1 MIELKKVEYF
11 YQDTFMFFDFKIE
24 KGEEVLIFG
33 PSGSG
38 KSTLLNLLAGFIKP
52 NSGEI
57 FLNGEAASSLLPWQ
71 RNIAMLFQ
79 ENNLFSHLSVKDNIA
94 LGISSKLQLTKQD
107 EERLKIMAEKM
118 QISEKMKNFPHELSG
133 GQKQRVALARALLQD
148 KKILLLDEPFSAL
161 DPKLSQEMFLLIHEI
176 SQEFSLTTLMVSHKI
191 DDKISKTQK
200 CLVIYEGKNIFL
212 GSFGELLKDA
222 ELSKKLGLS

>member
-1 MIELKKVEYF
+1 MIELRKVEYF
-11 YQDTFMFFDFKIE
+11 YENSFVTFDFKIE
-24 KGEEVLIFG
+24 KGEELLIFG

-57 FLNGEAASSLLPWQ
+57 LLKGKIANSLLPWQ

-79 ENNLFSHLSVKDNIA
+79 ENNLFSHLSVKNNIA
-94 LGISSKLQLTKQD
+94 LGISSKLKLSK
-107 EERLKIMAEKM
+107 EEEKKLELMAKRM
-118 QISEKMKNFPHELSG
+118 QIFEKLKNFPHELSG
-133 GQKQRVALARALLQD
+133 GQRQRVALARALLQD

-191 DDKISKTQK
+191 DDKIPKKQK

-212 GSFGELLKDA
+212 GSFEELLSKE
-222 ELSKKLGLS
+222 ELSKKLGLF